1 MAVRLAVL
9 SMAVGLVLVMARA
22 FCGRLGRAG
31 PYRIAATNVFF
42 SLSGVQMSRALFIK
56 IHLYLSAFFSVA
68 VILVATSGGL
78 YLLGQKGSVE
88 TTRLTVLPG
97 AAALVSEPSKANVLA
112 VLKQAGISDFDFDY
126 VKDRGSVLQTRP
138 TSRPF
143 YQLTISGDTVE
154 VDYVVPS
161 LQKRMMELHM
171 GHGPSAYRLYQQLFA
186 AGMLFII
193 VSGLWLGL
201 SSPRLRKPTSVA
213 AGSGLLLFVLL
224 ALL

>member
-1 MAVRLAVL
+1 
-9 SMAVGLVLVMARA
+9 
-22 FCGRLGRAG
+22 
-31 PYRIAATNVFF
+31 
-42 SLSGVQMSRALFIK
+42 MSRALFIQ

-78 YLLGQKGSVE
+78 YLLGVKGDTE
-88 TTRLTVLPG
+88 TTRIAVLPN
-97 AAALVSEPSKANVLA
+97 AAMQLAEPSKVNVLS
-112 VLKQAGISDFDFDY
+112 VLEQAGVSGFAFDY

-138 TSRPF
+138 TSRPY
-143 YQLTISGDTVE
+143 YQLRTVGDAVE

-161 LQKRMMELHM
+161 FQKSMMELHM
-171 GHGPSAYRLYQQLFA
+171 GHGPSSYRIYQQIFA

-201 SSPRLRKPTSVA
+201 SSPRLRKPTAIA
-213 AGSGLLLFVLL
+213 AGSGLALFAVL

>member
-1 MAVRLAVL
+1 
-9 SMAVGLVLVMARA
+9 
-22 FCGRLGRAG
+22 
-31 PYRIAATNVFF
+31 
-42 SLSGVQMSRALFIK
+42 MSRALFIQ

-78 YLLGQKGSVE
+78 YLLGMKGSVE
-88 TTRLTVLPG
+88 TTRVAVL
-97 AAALVSEPSKANVLA
+97 ADVTEQLAQPSKVNVLK
-112 VLKQAGISDFDFDY
+112 VLEQAGVTGFDFDY

-138 TSRPF
+138 TSRPY
-143 YQLTISGDTVE
+143 YQLKIADEAVE

-171 GHGPSAYRLYQQLFA
+171 GHGPSSYRVYQQIFA

-201 SSPRLRKPTSVA
+201 SSPRLQKPTSIA
-213 AGSGLLLFVLL
+213 AGGGLILFAAL